1 MTSKH
6 ATWGLI
12 GIVVLFLSSGPGV
25 NAAHTPLFDGARAY
39 THLVEQCDFG
49 PRPPGSENLNAC
61 RVYMADALGDY
72 GWEVA
77 FQNFTYQ
84 GVFCSNIRATYS
96 SNHAPSLI
104 LGAHYDTRPRAD
116 KDPHPENRSEP
127 ILGAN
132 DGASGVAVLLELA
145 RVLPDKVKGG
155 IELVFFDAEDSGDIN
170 GWDWIVGSTYYVDS
184 LSNARKDQI
193 SAMILLDM
201 IADKNLRLEKE
212 VTSTD
217 TLQNAVW
224 ERAES
229 MGRNDTFL
237 PTIGARIL
245 DDHRPFLDAGIPAL
259 DIIEHAPF
267 PDYWHTLEDT
277 PDKCSA
283 ESLAIVG
290 EVMEVFLIE
299 DLTNNAIFELDVFPF
314 LQIGLVATGFV
325 VVGMG
330 YFWYTRRNEPQGFKT
345 GSATDMTYIKTT
357 MVQNIG
363 ETARVSARIS

>member
-1 MTSKH
+1 MSSKH
-6 ATWGLI
+6 ATWALI
-12 GIVVLFLSSGPGV
+12 AIVCFFLSSGLGV
-25 NAAHTPLFDGARAY
+25 DAAHTPVFDGPRAY

-61 RVYMADALGDY
+61 RAYMADALDGY
-72 GWEVA
+72 GWDVV

-84 GVFCSNIRATYS
+84 DVFCSNIHATYPG
-96 SNHAPSLI
+96 NHAPSLI

-145 RVLPDKVKGG
+145 RVLPDEVKQG

-170 GWDWIVGSTYYVDS
+170 GWDWIVGSTHYVDS
-184 LSNARKDQI
+184 LSDTRKNQI

-201 IADKNLRLEKE
+201 VGDKELRLEKE

-237 PTIGARIL
+237 PTVGARIL

-290 EVMEVFLIE
+290 EVMEVFLVE
-299 DLTNNAIFELDVFPF
+299 DLASNAIFELDAFPF
-314 LQIGLVATGFV
+314 LQIGLVATGFA
-325 VVGMG
+325 VVGMS

-345 GSATDMTYIKTT
+345 GSPSDMTYIKSK
-357 MVQNIG
+357 MVQSIG
-363 ETARVSARIS
+363 EAAHLSAGTS